1 VYPLFETALRAAAG
15 RTVDEHQRHVS
26 ELWARFSAVAATNP
40 NAWSQQAYSAEAIRT
55 VSPDNRMVCFPYP
68 KRMCAN
74 IDVDQAAAVILG
86 SYEAARAAGVPDD
99 RMVFL
104 HAAAETHDHYFF
116 SERWS
121 LVDSPGIAVAV
132 GDALGVAGIASDDV
146 ARFDLYSC
154 FPSAVQVAQ
163 RALGLADDDPRPL
176 TVTGGLGFAGG
187 PVNNYPTHA
196 IARMVEVLRA
206 DPTSFGCTTA
216 LGWYISKHAAG
227 VWSGTPPEHGFRRAD
242 PATSQA
248 KIDAQPRRAPAGL
261 VDGTV
266 TLEATSVAVERDG
279 TPSLGIVTALTRD
292 GGRALANVRAPDAL
306 VALTTEAHEGRSVR
320 VTNDGNTNT
329 AHLD

>member
-1 VYPLFETALRAAAG
+1 M
-15 RTVDEHQRHVS
+15 S
-26 ELWARFSAVAATNP
+26 ELWARFAAVAADNP
-40 NAWSQQAYSAEAIRT
+40 DAWSQQAFTPEEIRT

-74 IDVDQAAAVILG
+74 IDVDQAAALLLC

-104 HAAAETHDHYFF
+104 HAAAEVHDHYFF
-116 SERWS
+116 TERWS
-121 LVDSPGIAVAV
+121 LADSPAIATVV
-132 GDALGVAGIASDDV
+132 GDAARARPASPLDDI

-154 FPSAVQVAQ
+154 FPSAVQVAT

-227 VWSGTPPEHGFRRAD
+227 VWSASPPGATGFGASTRPRARPRSTRR
-242 PATSQA
+242 PAAS
-248 KIDAQPRRAPAGL
+248 P
-261 VDGTV
+261 
-266 TLEATSVAVERDG
+266 
-279 TPSLGIVTALTRD
+279 
-292 GGRALANVRAPDAL
+292 PD
-306 VALTTEAHEGRSVR
+306 
-320 VTNDGNTNT
+320 
-329 AHLD
+329 